1 VLLSAAT
8 QLVTTQWG
16 PVWGPYQAGCQPR
29 PGRRCRPGAR
39 TLAETKVGADSE
51 VAAAASR
58 SLPVQAHARAFKG
71 HLELESNLNRA

>member
-1 VLLSAAT
+1 MLLNAAT
-8 QLVTTQWG
+8 QLVTTLWG
-16 PVWGPYQAGCQPR
+16 PVWGPYQAGCRPR
-29 PGRRCRPGAR
+29 RRCRRPGAR

-71 HLELESNLNRA
+71 HLELESKS